1 MKYMVEKNS
10 CQLFDTGRFNDIA
23 YAYMVCAMR
32 EAGTPLDE
40 AGKILEKL
48 GRCFDELT
56 AEQALARFR
65 GE

>member
-1 MKYMVEKNS
+1 MSEDNN

-23 YAYMVCAMR
+23 YAYVVCAMR
-32 EAGTPLDE
+32 EAGTPLSE
-40 AGKILEKL
+40 AGKLLEKL
-48 GRCFDELT
+48 GHCFDELT